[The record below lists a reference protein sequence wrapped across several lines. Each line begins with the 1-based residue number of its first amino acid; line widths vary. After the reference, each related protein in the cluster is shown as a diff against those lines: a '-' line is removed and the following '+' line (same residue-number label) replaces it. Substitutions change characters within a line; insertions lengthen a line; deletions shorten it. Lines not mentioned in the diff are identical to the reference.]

1 VLPPEHERTILM
13 FAWWR
18 FLARVTDI
26 PQPMANSQDDSQ
38 RPRTF
43 GASAGEPPSIVEM
56 AAQELRRAIIAAA
69 LPPGSAMPIAELSS
83 RLAVSHIPI
92 REALKRLESEGLVQL
107 PRGRAAT
114 VTELSR
120 ADLADVLHV
129 RALVEGELAA
139 TAAQR
144 YTPTDLEALQAAW
157 DALRLPRGATA
168 TDVIRRDRAFH
179 DALLRPARTA
189 WTSRVLDVVR
199 PATDRYLHLLL
210 RIDGT
215 PRTWPQKH
223 HAALLEAARAGSPS
237 AARDAVHD
245 HFTAEEDLVTPNVP
259 DGNG

>member
-1 VLPPEHERTILM
+1 
-13 FAWWR
+13 
-18 FLARVTDI
+18 
-26 PQPMANSQDDSQ
+26 MANSQDDSH
-38 RPRTF
+38 RPSTF

-92 REALKRLESEGLVQL
+92 REALKRLESEGLVEL
-107 PRGRAAT
+107 PRGRAAI

-120 ADLADVLHV
+120 ADLADVLRV

-139 TAAQR
+139 TSAQR
-144 YTPTDLEALQAAW
+144 YTPADLEALEAAW
-157 DALRLPRGATA
+157 DALRLPKGASA
-168 TDVIRRDRAFH
+168 NDLIRRDRVFH

-189 WTSRVLDVVR
+189 WTSRVLNVVR

-210 RIDGT
+210 SAGGT
-215 PRTWPQKH
+215 PRTWLQKH

-237 AARDAVHD
+237 AARDAVHG
-245 HFTAEEDLVTPNVP
+245 HFTAEEELIAPNVP
-259 DGNG
+259 NGDG

>member
-1 VLPPEHERTILM
+1 
-13 FAWWR
+13 
-18 FLARVTDI
+18 
-26 PQPMANSQDDSQ
+26 MANSHDDPH
-38 RPRTF
+38 RPPSF
-43 GASAGEPPSIVEM
+43 GAVGGEPPSIVEM
-56 AAQELRRAIIAAA
+56 AAHELRRAIVEAA
-69 LPPGSAMPIAELSS
+69 LPPGSAMPITELSS

-144 YTPTDLEALQAAW
+144 YTAADLETLEAAW
-157 DALRLPRGATA
+157 DALRLPKGASA
-168 TDVIRRDRAFH
+168 GDVIRRERAFH

-189 WTSRVLDVVR
+189 WTSRILDVVR

-210 RIDGT
+210 SAGDT

-223 HAALLEAARAGSPS
+223 HAPLLEAARAGSPG
-237 AARDAVHD
+237 AARDGVQS
-245 HFTAEEDLVTPNVP
+245 HFMAEKELIAPNLP
-259 DGNG
+259 HGDD

>member
-1 VLPPEHERTILM
+1 
-13 FAWWR
+13 
-18 FLARVTDI
+18 
-26 PQPMANSQDDSQ
+26 MANSHDDSH
-38 RPRTF
+38 PPSAF
-43 GASAGEPPSIVEM
+43 AGSAGEPPSVVEM

-69 LPPGSAMPIAELSS
+69 LPPGSAMPIPELSS

-107 PRGRAAT
+107 PRGRAAI

-129 RALVEGELAA
+129 RALAEGELAA

-144 YTPTDLEALQAAW
+144 YTAADLEALQAAW
-157 DALRLPRGATA
+157 DALRLPRGASA

-210 RIDGT
+210 RVGGT

-245 HFTAEEDLVTPNVP
+245 HFTAEEDLIAPNVP
-259 DGNG
+259 NGNA